1 MTNLS
6 RLAANLQAQ
15 VNDLRDDNDRLARSL
30 NHSTERLAALRAKH
44 ERHCREDDER
54 AELLTAERDQAQRD
68 AWTVWSGDDFDL
80 RDEAAIAELSARM
93 DTYRKTKP

>member
-6 RLAANLQAQ
+6 QLAINLQGQ
-15 VNDLRDDNDRLARSL
+15 VESLRDDNDRLARAL
-30 NHSTERLAALRAKH
+30 THSTERLAALRA
-44 ERHCREDDER
+44 RHHHHCQNDDER